1 MIAVSMALLVL
12 ACTFAGAL
20 AGFVLRN
27 VLPQHH
33 LDEETKDLIKLT
45 MGLIATMTALVLG
58 LILTSAKAQFD
69 AEDAYVKQSAANVLA
84 LDRVLARYG
93 DGTETIRATIR
104 HSLELRFNAIWPTS
118 TASAASLDSS
128 EIEHTIEEVVDR
140 TLALT
145 PTTDAQR
152 WLQSQALQMSSAMQL
167 NRWLMLEREEGIT
180 GNPFL
185 VALLCWL
192 TVIFASWG
200 LFAPRHATSFAAL
213 GLSALSVAIAIF
225 LILELEHPY
234 RGLIRVSS
242 APVEFALAH
251 LGR

>member
-12 ACTFAGAL
+12 ACSAGGAL
-20 AGFVLRN
+20 AGFALRN

-33 LDEETKDLIKLT
+33 LDDETKDLVKLT
-45 MGLIATMTALVLG
+45 MGLIATMTALILG
-58 LILTSAKAQFD
+58 LIVTSAKAQFD
-69 AEDAYVKQSAANVLA
+69 AEDAYVKQSAADVLA

-93 DGTETIRATIR
+93 DETAAIRASIR
-104 HSLELRFNAIWPTS
+104 RSVELRLNAIWGES
-118 TASAASLDSS
+118 NASATSLDSS
-128 EIEHTIEEVVDR
+128 QIEPMIEELEDR

-145 PTTDAQR
+145 PTTDRQR
-152 WLQSQALQMSSAMQL
+152 WLQSQALQMSSTQQM
-167 NRWLMLEREEGIT
+167 NRWLMLEREEGVA

-200 LFAPRHATSFAAL
+200 LFAPRHGTSFAAL

-225 LILELEHPY
+225 LILELEQPY

-242 APVEFALAH
+242 APIEFALAH